1 MSPTALTP
9 PHPPPCRRRTASPT
23 SPSSASSSPSL
34 DHPKPPRAHCPSLQ
48 LCGEPPRR
56 MRLPSPSP
64 SLLPYFPVVAAR
76 ATRPGHTT
84 RTAPRTL
91 ASASHRT
98 AVPSAAYNCRWA
110 LSSSTRSATP
120 APPFIAP
127 GRGSTPCSNAATR
140 VRFGH
145 TGRRVP
151 NPAAIFCAHRRARA
165 HTRLASGL
173 TH

>member
-9 PHPPPCRRRTASPT
+9 PSPRPRRRWTASSPL
-23 SPSSASSSPSL
+23 PSSASATPSP

-48 LCGEPPRR
+48 LRGEPPRR
-56 MRLPSPSP
+56 LRLPSPSP

-127 GRGSTPCSNAATR
+127 GRGSTPCSTRPTACGLATPDGESR
-140 VRFGH
+140 TPPPFSVLAGGH
-145 TGRRVP
+145 
-151 NPAAIFCAHRRARA
+151 AR
-165 HTRLASGL
+165 
-173 TH
+173 THV